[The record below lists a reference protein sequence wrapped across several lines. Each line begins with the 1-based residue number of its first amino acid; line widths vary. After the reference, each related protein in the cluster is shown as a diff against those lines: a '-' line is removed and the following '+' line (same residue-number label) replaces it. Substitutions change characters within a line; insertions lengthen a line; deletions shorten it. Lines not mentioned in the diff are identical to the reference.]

1 MAELRIRKID
11 DWVLAVH
18 QRLAHRENDS
28 LGNRLRRL
36 LTEAAIEPQFR
47 SADRAEA
54 QLHLL
59 KEKYGVMADSADLL
73 RDERW
78 DCS

>member
-18 QRLAHRENDS
+18 QRLALRENDS
-28 LGNRLRRL
+28 LENRVRRL
-36 LTEAAIEPQFR
+36 LTEAAIEPQYRF
-47 SADRAEA
+47 ADRAEA
-54 QLHLL
+54 QLHRL
-59 KEKYGVMADSADLL
+59 KEKYGVMADSADLV

-78 DCS
+78 DRG